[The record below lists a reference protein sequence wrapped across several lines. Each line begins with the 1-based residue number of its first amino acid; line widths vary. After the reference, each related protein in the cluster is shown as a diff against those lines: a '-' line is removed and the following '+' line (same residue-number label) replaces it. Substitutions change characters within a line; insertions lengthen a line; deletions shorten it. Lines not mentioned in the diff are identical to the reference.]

1 MKLTTPQQHQLRIAR
16 RTLFELSDVGALILG
31 GMTKA
36 EAVQVIERNGTKA
49 DRTRLVS
56 EKILAENL
64 TTTTN

>member
-49 DRTRLVS
+49 DRTRL
-56 EKILAENL
+56 AG
-64 TTTTN
+64 TNSSREPNDNH